1 MKAKVAHPDCSIFT
15 PHGESEPFEDSNHL
29 GRRIA
34 ASVQNHE
41 HRSGYERFVRSQCT
55 IDIEVRACLF
65 QGARSDSICCR
76 TAFTRTGLSQRI
88 LSRRLFAPQHR
99 IDTRRADACCNCL
112 RSEMTPSAEAARTIA
127 TLRST
132 ARDFLEFRIKVVPRA
147 CRPYQRQESLWAF
160 NTASAWASN
169 TIVQERRQW
178 YFVPSAM
185 PL

>member
-1 MKAKVAHPDCSIFT
+1 MAKVNPSKTPTISVDALLQAFRTMSTARAMSDLFEANARLTSKYVHACSRGHEAIQFAAGRLLQEQDFLSAYYRDDCLLLSI
-15 PHGESEPFEDSNHL
+15 
-29 GRRIA
+29 
-34 ASVQNHE
+34 
-41 HRSGYERFVRSQCT
+41 
-55 IDIEVRACLF
+55 
-65 QGARSDSICCR
+65 
-76 TAFTRTGLSQRI
+76 GLKPEELMLQ
-88 LSRRLFAPQHR
+88 L
-99 IDTRRADACCNCL
+99 L

-147 CRPYQRQESLWAF
+147 CRPYQRLESLWAF